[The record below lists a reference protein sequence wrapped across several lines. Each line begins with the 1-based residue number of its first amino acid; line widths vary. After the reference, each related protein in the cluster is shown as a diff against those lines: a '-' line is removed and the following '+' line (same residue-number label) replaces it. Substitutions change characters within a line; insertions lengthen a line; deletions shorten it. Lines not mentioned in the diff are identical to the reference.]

1 VLKNYERFLIELNS
15 ANELAHNNEYDK
27 CVMVMK
33 DCIQECI
40 NKYGEQSI
48 ITVRLLKEYA
58 SHLLRLKR
66 EESIRLAVETVDR
79 TVLIIQL
86 MVEVRVNVRIASMI
100 LTRDRTQR
108 RSHWCQASTTNCS
121 SKHI

>member
-1 VLKNYERFLIELNS
+1 MVIKLNS
-15 ANELAHNNEYDK
+15 ANELAENNEYDK

-48 ITVRLLKEYA
+48 VTVKLLKEYA
-58 SHLLRLKR
+58 GYLLRLKR

-79 TVLIIQL
+79 AVLIIQL
-86 MVEVRVNVRIASMI
+86 MMEVCTVTEYCRPY
-100 LTRDRTQR
+100 
-108 RSHWCQASTTNCS
+108 
-121 SKHI
+121 